1 MLIRPSSPASRAA
14 RLLVLLLV
22 GVGAGAC
29 IEDLFFPED
38 ESDQPAAEA
47 AGDRAGARSEPAPDA
62 GAKAAAE
69 PEAGAAKLAFA
80 GHTPEAVAPP
90 AAGEAF
96 VEPPLERRPRRLH
109 LVVAGAAARPE
120 ALQSAADA
128 LAGLEPV
135 PIGYPAVDQAPGG
148 AAGFVLLAGKFARRD
163 WADAL
168 VAALKRAGWE
178 ELRVVARRYRFDRR
192 KPALNGDDG
201 PRAGRVFAGMAGVA
215 VPLLAKAG
223 EGAAGTGVELA
234 DGALLRVLGEQ
245 RVGKVLWYRVA
256 RDEQAGFL
264 PAGRVLVE
272 ANVFPA
278 PGGRRAVLGVDLG
291 CHESHC
297 RWDYWLVGRGLQPRR
312 LLKAA
317 GERMPHDFS
326 PDGRWLAYTTFDPSI
341 LVIETEGER
350 RLELGPGISPS
361 FSPDG
366 RRLYLRGPGVRGAR
380 DDVRISPVA
389 GWTADGDGQ
398 DEAPVEQLY
407 DLRGT
412 PFYPRRIATV
422 PPPVDF
428 VDNGLFTLFYRLG
441 EKSGRKQIQR
451 WGVLFTPAGKVLNK
465 AGVAISD

>member
-1 MLIRPSSPASRAA
+1 MLIHRPPPGA
-14 RLLVLLLV
+14 RMAWLLALLLA
-22 GVGAGAC
+22 GVGASAC
-29 IEDLFFPED
+29 IEDLLFPED
-38 ESDQPAAEA
+38 ESEQPAAEA
-47 AGDRAGARSEPAPDA
+47 AGERAGAASDSAPDA
-62 GAKAAAE
+62 GGSAAAE
-69 PEAGAAKLAFA
+69 PKTDAAGLAFA
-80 GHTPEAVAPP
+80 GHSPKAVAPP

-96 VEPPLERRPRRLH
+96 VEPPLERRPRQLH

-120 ALQSAADA
+120 ALQTAAA
-128 LAGLEPV
+128 ELAGLEPV
-135 PIGYPAVDQAPGG
+135 PIGYPAVDQAPGT

-163 WADAL
+163 WADGL
-168 VAALKRAGWE
+168 VAVLKRAGWE
-178 ELRVVARRYRFDRR
+178 ELRVVTRRYRFDRR

-201 PRAGRVFAGMAGVA
+201 PRAGRVFAGVAGVA
-215 VPLLAKAG
+215 VPLLAAAG
-223 EGAAGTGVELA
+223 EGAAGTGSELA
-234 DGALLRVLGEQ
+234 DGTLLRVLGEHW
-245 RVGKVLWYRVA
+245 VGKALWYRVA
-256 RDEQAGFL
+256 RDEQVGFL

-389 GWTADGDGQ
+389 AWVADGDGP
-398 DEAPVEQLY
+398 DEVPVEPLY

-412 PFYPRRIATV
+412 PFYPRKIATV

-428 VDNGLFTLFYRLG
+428 VDNGLFTLFYRLS
-441 EKSGRKQIQR
+441 EKDGRKRIQR

>member
-1 MLIRPSSPASRAA
+1 MLSRPTPLASRMAW
-14 RLLVLLLV
+14 LLALLL
-22 GVGAGAC
+22 GGLGASAC
-29 IEDLFFPED
+29 IEDLFFSED
-38 ESDQPAAEA
+38 ETE
-47 AGDRAGARSEPAPDA
+47 RTGARPDSTPDGG
-62 GAKAAAE
+62 GAAAAE
-69 PEAGAAKLAFA
+69 PEAGPAELAFA
-80 GHTPEAVAPP
+80 GHTPKAVAPP
-90 AAGEAF
+90 AAGGAF
-96 VEPPLERRPRRLH
+96 VEPPLERRPRQLH

-120 ALQSAADA
+120 ALQAAADE

-135 PIGYPAVDQAPGG
+135 PIGYPAVDQAPGK

-168 VAALKRAGWE
+168 VAALDRAGWE
-178 ELRVVARRYRFDRR
+178 ELRVVTRRYRFDRR

-215 VPLLAKAG
+215 VPLLAAAG
-223 EGAAGTGVELA
+223 QGAAGTGAELA
-234 DGALLRVLGEQ
+234 DGTLLRVLGEQ
-245 RVGKVLWYRVA
+245 RAGKVLWYRVA
-256 RDEQAGFL
+256 RDQQVGFL

-278 PGGRRAVLGVDLG
+278 ASGRRAVLGVDLG

-297 RWDYWLVGRGLQPRR
+297 RWDYWLVGRGLRPRR
-312 LLKAA
+312 LLKAG

-389 GWTADGDGQ
+389 AWTADGGGP

-407 DLRGT
+407 DLRGR
-412 PFYPRRIATV
+412 PFYPRKIATV

-428 VDNGLFTLFYRLG
+428 VDNGLFTLFYRMG
-441 EKSGRKQIQR
+441 EKNGRKQIQR